1 MKRLVIFDL
10 DGTLLNTIADLSAAT
25 NYALQTCGFPVHDI
39 DSYRYFVGNGITK
52 LIERALPEANRSKA
66 DIEKIVQEHKLEL
79 ETLEKK
85 HTQEIEL
92 LEKQYDRETKKGEEE
107 IKNQLAANV
116 ITGMFSG
123 LFSANSPIMEQ
134 LNETIV
140 QSMKQSQNNSGE

>member
-1 MKRLVIFDL
+1 MNEFVQ
-10 DGTLLNTIADLSAAT
+10 TLLIAAVPSLIAGILSYLAARKNAKT
-25 NYALQTCGFPVHDI
+25 QI
-39 DSYRYFVGNGITK
+39 DSIQEQN
-52 LIERALPEANRSKA
+52 KA

-140 QSMKQSQNNSGE
+140 QSMKQLQNNSGE

>member
-1 MKRLVIFDL
+1 MTIYSGNVYCIFTIYRKDAEHMNEFL
-10 DGTLLNTIADLSAAT
+10 QTLLIAAVPSLVAGILSYLAARK
-25 NYALQTCGFPVHDI
+25 NAKAQI
-39 DSYRYFVGNGITK
+39 DSIQEQN
-52 LIERALPEANRSKA
+52 KA
-66 DIEKIVQEHKLEL
+66 DIEKIVKQHKLEM

-92 LEKQYDRETKKGEEE
+92 LEKQYDKETKKGEEE

-134 LNETIV
+134 LSETIL
-140 QSMKQSQNNSGE
+140 QNMKQPQNSPGE